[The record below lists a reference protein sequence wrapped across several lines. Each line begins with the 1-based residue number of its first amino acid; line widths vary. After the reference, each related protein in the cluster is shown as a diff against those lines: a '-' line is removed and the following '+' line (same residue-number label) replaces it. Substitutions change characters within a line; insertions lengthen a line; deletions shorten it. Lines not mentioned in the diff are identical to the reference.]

1 MVYMIVMGIISLV
14 IAIFV
19 LQNAALVEVSFL
31 FWHFSMNLALVIL
44 GCFLLGFVVASL
56 WTLKMKAGHFMKDR
70 KLKGQI
76 RELEE
81 KKAEWERTRPQTS
94 AAVPRA
100 PRSRASQPSRYDP
113 KKDTDPIIKPFR
125 PKD

>member
-1 MVYMIVMGIISLV
+1 MFYVILMGIISLF

-31 FWHFSMNLALVIL
+31 FWHFSMNLALIIL
-44 GCFLLGFVVASL
+44 GCFFLGFLVASL
-56 WTLKMKAGHFMKDR
+56 WTLKIKAGHFMRDR
-70 KLKGQI
+70 KLKGKI

-81 KKAEWERTRPQTS
+81 KTAERNETGT
-94 AAVPRA
+94 AAVPTSPMHRTYT
-100 PRSRASQPSRYDP
+100 PSSSYDA

>member
-1 MVYMIVMGIISLV
+1 MFYVILMGIISLFV
-14 IAIFV
+14 ALFV

-31 FWHFSMNLALVIL
+31 FWHFSMNLALIIL
-44 GCFLLGFVVASL
+44 SCFFLGFLVASL
-56 WTLKMKAGHFMKDR
+56 WTLKIKAGHFMRDR
-70 KLKGQI
+70 KLKGKI

-81 KKAEWERTRPQTS
+81 KTAGREDTTT
-94 AAVPRA
+94 AAVP
-100 PRSRASQPSRYDP
+100 PSQLHHSYTPSSTYDA